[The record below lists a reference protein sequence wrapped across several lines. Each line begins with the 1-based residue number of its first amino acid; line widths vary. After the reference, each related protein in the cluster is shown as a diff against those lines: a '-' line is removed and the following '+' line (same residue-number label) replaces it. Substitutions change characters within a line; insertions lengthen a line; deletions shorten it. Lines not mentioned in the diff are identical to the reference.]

1 MIVIGTFLAR
11 FWRGGYS
18 LPFSWWVVGFLVNLT
33 TFGLLAAIRGL
44 VQHQAFNP
52 YVIMLALVAIWA
64 TLLAAQSFLSI
75 GVWRSASR
83 HRRERR
89 IEGRWGLWA
98 LAAQLAVIVAAAG
111 AVKVAAESALPQL
124 REGWRM
130 AFLNDPD
137 TPDYSL
143 RLMRAGTEMEISGG
157 FKYGLARDAER
168 LFASAP
174 DLKVVHL
181 NSAGGRLGEATALA
195 AHIKARGLATYTS
208 AACASACTI
217 AFAAGRER
225 WLKRGARLGFHRAIF
240 AGTETADEMRGLLL
254 AAGLE
259 RTFVERAVA
268 QSATSLWFPDEQE
281 LLQAKVVSG
290 IVDPYRFAV
299 SGLGARPTI
308 DGIEAALRKVGVFA
322 ALETADPALFADTAG
337 VYRQRYLDGASEG
350 EIVDEVRSAKVSPL
364 LTARLATASND
375 ILVAYALLLADQYD
389 ALNEQHSAACYE
401 FAARAGNA
409 RTAAMLGPALQQ
421 REIELATRALQAT
434 GKRRPAPPESLREA
448 YAAVHE
454 ALVAS
459 HGPVAVRLLAEP
471 AKVTPGQYDLF
482 CRLSSSMF
490 RAIARLP
497 ALQAGDLMGSIF
509 GSMGTAK

>member
-1 MIVIGTFLAR
+1 M
-11 FWRGGYS
+11 
-18 LPFSWWVVGFLVNLT
+18 NLT
-33 TFGLLAAIRGL
+33 AYGLLAAIRGL
-44 VQHQAFNP
+44 VQQQTFNP

-64 TLLAAQSFLSI
+64 VLLAAQVFQSV
-75 GVWRSASR
+75 GVWRSAAR
-83 HRRERR
+83 YRRERKV
-89 IEGRWGLWA
+89 EGRLGLWG
-98 LAAQLAVIVAAAG
+98 LAAQLAVIVAALG
-111 AVKVAAESALPQL
+111 AVKVAAESAVPQL

-137 TPDYSL
+137 TPDYTL
-143 RLMRAGTEMEISGG
+143 RLMRAGTEMEIAGG

-195 AHIKARGLATYTS
+195 QHIRARGLDTYTS
-208 AACASACTI
+208 AACASACTL
-217 AFAAGRER
+217 AFAAGRQR
-225 WLKRGARLGFHRAIF
+225 WLKRGAKLGFHRAIF
-240 AGTETADEMRGLLL
+240 AGTETAEEMRALLL

-259 RTFVERAVA
+259 RSFVERAVA
-268 QSATSLWFPDEQE
+268 QSATSLWFPDELE
-281 LLQAKVVSG
+281 LLQAKAVSG

-308 DGIEAALRKVGVFA
+308 ADIEAALRKVGIFA
-322 ALETADPALFADTAG
+322 ALETADPGLFADTAG

-364 LTARLATASND
+364 LVGRLATAGND
-375 ILVAYALLLADQYD
+375 ILVAYALLLADQYE
-389 ALNEQHSAACYE
+389 ALNQQDSAACYE

-421 REIELATRALQAT
+421 REIELATRALQA
-434 GKRRPAPPESLREA
+434 GSKRRPAPPESLREG

-454 ALVAS
+454 DLVAS

-471 AKVTPGQYDLF
+471 AKVTPAQYDLF
-482 CRLSSSMF
+482 CRLSSAMF

-497 ALQAGDLMGSIF
+497 ALQAGDVMGSIF
-509 GSMGTAK
+509 GSMGAAK